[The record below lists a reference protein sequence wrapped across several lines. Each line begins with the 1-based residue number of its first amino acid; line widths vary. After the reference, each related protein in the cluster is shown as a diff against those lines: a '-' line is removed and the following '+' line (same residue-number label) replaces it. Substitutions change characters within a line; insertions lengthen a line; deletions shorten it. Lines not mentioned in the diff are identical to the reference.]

1 MVMTANEFEEF
12 VNDKQKEIDEIMEM
26 VDVIK
31 FNIYVEANKIFK
43 EKGIEGFGE
52 IYDPELYGVA
62 DLTIVYSDLSEHL
75 FPDGFHKYHNG
86 WVPSSQLD

>member
-1 MVMTANEFEEF
+1 MVMTAKEFEEF
-12 VNDKQKEIDEIMEM
+12 VNDKQKEIDEIMKR
-26 VDVIK
+26 VNVIK

-52 IYDPELYGVA
+52 IYDPDYLGVA
-62 DLTIVYSDLSEHL
+62 DLTIGDYDSSEYL
-75 FPDGFHKYHNG
+75 FPDGFHEYHNG